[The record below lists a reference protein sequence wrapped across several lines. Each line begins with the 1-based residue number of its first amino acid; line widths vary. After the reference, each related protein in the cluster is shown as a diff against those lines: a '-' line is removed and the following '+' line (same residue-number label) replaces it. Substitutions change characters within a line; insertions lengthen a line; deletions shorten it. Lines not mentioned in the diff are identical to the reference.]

1 MEGKLDS
8 FLEVDVELELIQID
22 SDWPVFGTFRHF
34 FIHSKR
40 LKKQEILFE
49 LKMIE
54 KTGRSEPYGNVS
66 DATSDVNSGGTKD
79 VSQNLHKQST
89 QENRT
94 VSKRYWLR
102 WSSH

>member
-66 DATSDVNSGGTKD
+66 DAISNVNLRRAIKD

-94 VSKRYWLR
+94 VSKGY
-102 WSSH
+102 